1 MATHLFGVGGSD
13 FDGVLNS
20 VEKVLAAFFC
30 KSSDNTYFNL
40 YSHMMS
46 GSSVTQPLERGS
58 SQSKGV
64 N

>member
-1 MATHLFGVGGSD
+1 MATHLFDVGGSD

-20 VEKVLAAFFC
+20 VEKVLATFFC

-46 GSSVTQPLERGS
+46 VGSQ
-58 SQSKGV
+58 
-64 N
+64 

>member
-13 FDGVLNS
+13 FDGGLTS

-46 GSSVTQPLERGS
+46 VGAQ
-58 SQSKGV
+58 
-64 N
+64 

>member
-1 MATHLFGVGGSD
+1 MSTHLFGAGGSD

-20 VEKVLAAFFC
+20 VEKVLAIFIC

-46 GSSVTQPLERGS
+46 VGAQ
-58 SQSKGV
+58 
-64 N
+64 